1 MKLNL
6 MHLVRKNIKSL
17 IPYQSARKIGGKG
30 DIWLNANE
38 SPISDEF
45 VLQETHFNRY
55 PECQP
60 KSLISRYADYIKI
73 PSDSILVTRG
83 ADEGIELL
91 MRAFCQ
97 PGEDSIIYCPPTYD
111 MYSVNANILGIK
123 SHSIPML
130 KNWQLD
136 VKSIKEKY
144 LKVKL
149 IYICS
154 PNNPTGNIIHS
165 KDIKR
170 ILYIFSDTAL
180 VVIDE
185 AYIEFCVKKSIVSW
199 LKNYPNLVILRTLSK
214 AFSLAG
220 LRCGFLLANVE
231 IIRIL
236 SKVIAPYPLPKPV
249 SDIAYQ
255 ALSEKNINI
264 IRNRVLE
271 LNANRFWLTKKLK
284 KLKCVKKV
292 FQSHSNYILVRFF
305 DSKEIF
311 RLLWQKGIILR
322 NQDNKIYLNECIR
335 ISIGTFS
342 ECFTLINTLKLFI
355 HNDKG

>member
-6 MHLVRKNIKSL
+6 MHLARKNIKSL
-17 IPYQSARKIGGKG
+17 IPYQSARKIGGQG

-38 SPISDEF
+38 SPISEEF
-45 VLQETHFNRY
+45 VLRKTNFNRY

-60 KSLISRYADYIKI
+60 KSLITRYSDYIKI
-73 PSDSILVTRG
+73 PEDNILVTRG

-91 MRAFCQ
+91 MRAFCE
-97 PGEDSIIYCPPTYD
+97 PREDAIIYCPPTYD
-111 MYSVNANILGIK
+111 MYSVNADILGIK

-136 VKSIKEKY
+136 VASIKK
-144 LKVKL
+144 KSSRVKL

-154 PNNPTGNIIHS
+154 PNNPTGNIINF

-170 ILYIFSDTAL
+170 ILHIFFDTAL

-185 AYIEFCVKKSIVSW
+185 AYIEFCAKNSIVSW
-199 LKNYPNLVILRTLSK
+199 LKYYPNLVILRTLSK

-220 LRCGFLLANVE
+220 LRCGFLLANAE

-236 SKVIAPYPLPKPV
+236 SKVIAPYPLPTPV

-255 ALSEKNINI
+255 ALSKKNIDI
-264 IRNRVLE
+264 IRNRVSE
-271 LNANRFWLTKKLK
+271 LNANRLWLTKKLK
-284 KLKCVKKV
+284 TLKCVKKV
-292 FQSHSNYILVRFF
+292 FHSRSNYILVRFI
-305 DSKEIF
+305 DSKNIF
-311 RLLWQKGIILR
+311 HLLWEQGIILR
-322 NQDNKIYLNECIR
+322 NQNHKIYLNECIR

-342 ECFTLINTLKLFI
+342 ECFTLINRLKLFI
-355 HNDKG
+355 QNNKG

>member
-1 MKLNL
+1 MTLHLINL
-6 MHLVRKNIKSL
+6 ARKNIKEL

-38 SPISDEF
+38 SPISDIF
-45 VLQETHFNRY
+45 ILQETHFNRY

-60 KSLISRYADYIKI
+60 KSLIVRYSDYVGI
-73 PSDSILVTRG
+73 PPDNILVTRG

-91 MRAFCQ
+91 MRAFCE
-97 PGEDSIIYCPPTYD
+97 PSEDSIIYCPPTYD

-136 VKSIKEKY
+136 IASIKQKS
-144 LKVKL
+144 LRVKL

-154 PNNPTGNIIHS
+154 PNNPTGNIIHF
-165 KDIKR
+165 KDIKY
-170 ILYIFSDTAL
+170 ILHIFSNTAL

-185 AYIEFCVKKSIVSW
+185 AYIEFCAKKSIVSW
-199 LKNYPNLVILRTLSK
+199 LKDHPNLVILRTLSK

-220 LRCGFLLANVE
+220 LRCGFLLAHSE

-236 SKVIAPYPLPKPV
+236 SKVIAPYPLPTPV

-255 ALSEKNINI
+255 ALSEKNIDI
-264 IRNRVLE
+264 MRNRVLE
-271 LNANRFWLTKKLK
+271 LNANKFWLIKKLK
-284 KLKCVKKV
+284 T
-292 FQSHSNYILVRFF
+292 IL
-305 DSKEIF
+305 
-311 RLLWQKGIILR
+311 
-322 NQDNKIYLNECIR
+322 
-335 ISIGTFS
+335 
-342 ECFTLINTLKLFI
+342 
-355 HNDKG
+355 